1 MFHLFRFTC
10 KLLGGMAA
18 AAGIFVK
25 VARLKHQAER
35 RLRRQKESVVT
46 MKKSVLVAVIAAL
59 AAVAGALAAVA
70 VYLHR
75 REKELDE
82 YEKLLFSEDFEDEET
97 PAAPA
102 EEAAPAQETAPA
114 QDAAPKAE

>member
-1 MFHLFRFTC
+1 MFHLLRFTC
-10 KLLGGMAA
+10 KLLGGMTA

-102 EEAAPAQETAPA
+102 EEAAPAQE
-114 QDAAPKAE
+114 DAAPKAE